1 MRAFLKIS
9 SLLLFLFFLGACSSV
24 QVTTDYDQKVN
35 FDQYQSFA
43 FYKPGIDQ
51 AKISDL
57 DKRRILKAIEKELTA
72 KGLQK
77 KKNADL
83 LISIFTKTKENVN
96 IYQNN
101 FGYGWGFSP
110 FYGSHWHN
118 TVSRETEGTLFIDLV
133 DRESMEL
140 VWQGIGEGSL
150 SKDRETKIER
160 IQEIVHEIL
169 KKYPPEK

>member
-1 MRAFLKIS
+1 MKAFLKILS
-9 SLLLFLFFLGACSSV
+9 SLVILFVLGACSSV

-101 FGYGWGFSP
+101 LGYGWGFSP
-110 FYGSHWHN
+110 FYGGHWQN